1 MERTL
6 FTELKIYSVW
16 YFQGRV
22 KRGWK
27 VWPLKRALRRNGF
40 QRVATQKASFKTLK
54 LICRHNAVPHF
65 HEIGQA
71 TFSALI
77 FVLEKLLLI
86 LEIPLNPSLPL
97 LWNSA
102 PLLK

>member
-1 MERTL
+1 MQMERTL
-6 FTELKIYSVW
+6 FTELKFIVSGIFKDAW
-16 YFQGRV
+16 
-22 KRGWK
+22 RGWK
-27 VWPLKRALRRNGF
+27 VWPLKRALRRSGF

-71 TFSALI
+71 TFSGLI

-86 LEIPLNPSLPL
+86 LEIPLKLCPC
-97 LWNSA
+97 
-102 PLLK
+102 